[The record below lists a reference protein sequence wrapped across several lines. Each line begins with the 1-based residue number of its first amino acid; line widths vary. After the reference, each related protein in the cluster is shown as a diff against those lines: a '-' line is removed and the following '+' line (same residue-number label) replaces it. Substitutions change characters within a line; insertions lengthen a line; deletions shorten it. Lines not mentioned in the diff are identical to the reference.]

1 MERIEHP
8 TPARR
13 RVLARLWLLAFCGM
27 LVAANLAFVFTRV
40 DRLASPTLVDATGD
54 LGNFFAFNGLVLL
67 TATMLMGSRNPWIER
82 VFGLDKLM
90 LWHRTLAILAVLF
103 FCGHAGFRSWSIS
116 MQRGRTYDLSLLYS
130 MDLAEWDVVMG
141 RVALLLMIAAATLAL
156 LGTRR
161 QILRYK
167 RWNRPHLLLYAAALL
182 GFSHGML
189 HGDDLPTA
197 PFFWQWA
204 LLLGLVLADAVRRL
218 RYVLRRDPERVW
230 SVAAVREETRDT
242 TTLVLRHDGGCP
254 HFAAR
259 RPGQFAVV
267 RLPRVPHLDEPHP
280 FTLSGATA
288 ADPNRLELTVK
299 VAGDFTE
306 EFVRLTPG
314 TEVLCEGPYG
324 VFCADVLEQERLV
337 FIAGGV
343 GATPFL
349 SVLRT
354 FAVTGQAVPALFI
367 WSNKRRRDVFAA
379 EELADLCTRLPLRVV
394 HCLSRETPESVAAL
408 PQTPGVTYQSG
419 RVDAERLASLC
430 DGCESFYLC
439 GPELF
444 QESVLR
450 CLDERLHVPRRRVS
464 RELFF
469 W

>member
-13 RVLARLWLLAFCGM
+13 RVLARMWLLAAGGM
-27 LVAANLAFVFTRV
+27 LAAANLAFVFTRL
-40 DRLASPTLVDATGD
+40 DRLASPTLIDATGD

-90 LWHRTLAILAVLF
+90 LWHRTLGILTVLC

-116 MQRGRTYDLSLLYS
+116 MQRGLTYDLSLLYS
-130 MDLAEWDVVMG
+130 LDLTEWDLVMG
-141 RVALLLMIAAATLAL
+141 RVALFLMLLAASLAF
-156 LGTRR
+156 LGNRR

-167 RWNRPHLLLYAAALL
+167 AWKRPHLLLYAAAVL

-197 PFFWQWA
+197 PFLWQWA
-204 LLLGLVLADAVRRL
+204 LLFGLVLADAVRRL
-218 RYVLRRDPERVW
+218 RYAIRRDPEHVW
-230 SVAAVREETRDT
+230 SVATVQQETRDT
-242 TTLVLRHDGGCP
+242 TTLILRHEGGCP

-280 FTLSGATA
+280 FTLSGAAA
-288 ADPNRLELTVK
+288 ADPNHLELTVK

-306 EFVRLTPG
+306 EFVRVTPG
-314 TEVLCEGPYG
+314 TQVLCEGPYG
-324 VFCADVLEQERLV
+324 VFCADVLERERLV

-354 FAVTGQAVPALFI
+354 FAATGRVVPTLFI

-379 EELADLCTRLPLRVV
+379 DELADLCTRLPLRVV

-408 PQTPGVTYQSG
+408 PPTPGVTYQSG
-419 RVDAERLASLC
+419 RVDAQLLASLC

-450 CLDERLHVPRRRVS
+450 CLDERLGVPRRRVS